1 MSVYLFIYVVS
12 NYLCDRFGEGV
23 NLQADPEIC
32 IQVNPA
38 WGSAVKKN
46 TAGWAHPQ
54 SEKGCVQPPAWDEE
68 EVLPAAQLFQ
78 LSRDSPAPA
87 AVRSLLVVCIAHIA
101 QQVPTNK
108 SGSVTSRLRG
118 CHGHDWKLSSC
129 LACRA
134 WLG

>member
-38 WGSAVKKN
+38 WGSAVKKKHCRLG
-46 TAGWAHPQ
+46 TSPVR
-54 SEKGCVQPPAWDEE
+54 KGCVQPPAWDEE